1 MMPVTTNTNA
11 QLVIDE
17 QGRALRTLRNTHSAV
32 ACLSDEILAR
42 VFLVLKLE
50 IELKWKAADRYP
62 FGDQYTW
69 MPVTVHVCQTWR
81 KIALD
86 VPRLWSFISIPSTSA
101 REMVERS
108 KGAPLQINL
117 KLPSEYFSRDPI
129 DYGNKELEFWNQV
142 AQFVHPNKHRLQE
155 IAVHAP
161 HTTFMRLLSFIG
173 AGFPSS
179 VPSVRHALAPM
190 LEVLEFRQDHHD
202 LEKPVITRPLPFWTA
217 LPKLRTLFLLGSPL
231 PKDPLPFMPELRR
244 LEIAYPHD
252 NLTFP
257 VDVNWLLHSLKN
269 TPNVEDVYLM
279 NLHYSS
285 ATSPRKPISI
295 SLPQLRRMK
304 LGPYTQIDTLTLFDF
319 LSVRPLAFI
328 ECLYTL
334 APLHTS
340 VDSDRL
346 GRTLLKFAGSEHPQP
361 TTGPRRERDLV
372 EMVLSTRSRIN
383 IWIKRPGPSS
393 SATDDRDVKHGT
405 PIFHI
410 ELRSW
415 VETPNYI
422 IKAFPLARLIRLTL
436 MHKMSMSDAL
446 RVLIWCDHVRVL
458 ELADSCNLDI
468 LAALLKPDDWEN
480 KGNGKGGGRASERSE
495 EAEELHRRLS
505 VALVPKL
512 DHLVLRK
519 VSFSSLTRADSEAP
533 MLLMSLVKERSGIT
547 VTLLECEGIP
557 SNLPAELKEV
567 ATINWDGEG
576 CEPPLVEADHDSDSD
591 VASDEANEDSEK
603 DSSEVPSEEDNEFEE
618 DEHEDDTGNSE
629 AAADDEDHEDSE
641 IDIG

>member
-1 MMPVTTNTNA
+1 MPVTTNTNA

-117 KLPSEYFSRDPI
+117 KLPSEYFSRDPV

-155 IAVHAP
+155 IAVHTP

-179 VPSVRHALAPM
+179 VPSVRHTLAPM

-231 PKDPLPFMPELRR
+231 PKDPFPFMPELRR
-244 LEIAYPHD
+244 LEIAYPRH

-257 VDVNWLLHSLKN
+257 VDMNWLLHSLKN
-269 TPNVEDVYLM
+269 TPNVEDVSLT

-285 ATSPRKPISI
+285 TAGQREPISI

-304 LGPYTQIDTLTLFDF
+304 IGPYTQIDTFALFDF
-319 LSVRPLAFI
+319 LSVPRLAFI
-328 ECLYTL
+328 ECLYPL
-334 APLHTS
+334 ASLHT
-340 VDSDRL
+340 VQDFARL
-346 GRTLLKFAGSEHPQP
+346 LRTLDKFTGSEDESQGRKVTKEPAQD
-361 TTGPRRERDLV
+361 RDLV
-372 EMVLSTRSRIN
+372 EMVLAIN
-383 IWIKRPGPSS
+383 PCVTIWIKQPGRSR
-393 SATDDRDVKHGT
+393 SAMDDNDDKHGT
-405 PIFHI
+405 PIFHV

-415 VETPNYI
+415 GELPKHLITEIP
-422 IKAFPLARLIRLTL
+422 FSRLIRLTL
-436 MHKMSMSDAL
+436 SHKLEMVDAL
-446 RVLIWCDHVRVL
+446 NVLIWCDHVRVL
-458 ELADSCNLDI
+458 ELADSCSLDI
-468 LAALLKPDDWEN
+468 LAVLLKPEDWKRQGVVKEAA
-480 KGNGKGGGRASERSE
+480 GRSC
-495 EAEELHRRLS
+495 EAEELYQRLS
-505 VALVPKL
+505 VASVPNL

-519 VSFSSLTRADSEAP
+519 VSFSSATQADSEAP
-533 MLLMSLVKERSGIT
+533 ILLMRLVKERRHIK

-557 SNLPAELKEV
+557 PNLPAELKEV
-567 ATINWDGEG
+567 VTINWDGEG
-576 CEPPLVEADHDSDSD
+576 CEPSDMVSNHDSDSD
-591 VASDEANEDSEK
+591 VASDEVDETSDKDDSEV
-603 DSSEVPSEEDNEFEE
+603 SSGEDNDCEE
-618 DEHEDDTGNSE
+618 DEAADDTGNSE
-629 AAADDEDHEDSE
+629 GTVDDEGDSE
-641 IDIG
+641 IDIS